1 MIVVGENSEVV
12 IIYPDECITEKIS
25 IPQTSYKCGPLKATN
40 CLFFC
45 LAGKP
50 IILITTYSN
59 RDVNLWRER
68 SSMKLKEGRNT
79 NSMARKP
86 NHGEC
91 CEDTSQQWPYSY
103 FEGVQMPS
111 TCHCAM
117 TSNSNNPFQ
126 AASEKKK
133 TLVGGVLESP
143 MPRIPGFLVTSHQ
156 SKIPLSSRG
165 SRWEWCRNS
174 GVSPDK
180 TPTFVRQYEQ
190 SRQ

>member
-1 MIVVGENSEVV
+1 MGHW
-12 IIYPDECITEKIS
+12 KQ
-25 IPQTSYKCGPLKATN
+25 QTAC
-40 CLFFC
+40 FFC

-59 RDVNLWRER
+59 RDLNLWRER

>member
-1 MIVVGENSEVV
+1 MWAIESNKLPV
-12 IIYPDECITEKIS
+12 
-25 IPQTSYKCGPLKATN
+25 
-40 CLFFC
+40 FFWC

-59 RDVNLWRER
+59 RDLNLWSER

-79 NSMARKP
+79 NSIARKP

-126 AASEKKK
+126 AASEKEKN
-133 TLVGGVLESP
+133 TCWWSFGVPNAQNSWVF
-143 MPRIPGFLVTSHQ
+143 GHQ
-156 SKIPLSSRG
+156 SPVKNSPLISWIPLGMMPQFRSF
-165 SRWEWCRNS
+165 
-174 GVSPDK
+174 
-180 TPTFVRQYEQ
+180 T
-190 SRQ
+190 